1 MLKIC
6 SRIFAAL
13 DDVHG
18 IENYANYLAVMQN
31 NWESVSFRIRNDMLF
46 NNTVIIVPKRLGNRR

>member
-1 MLKIC
+1 
-6 SRIFAAL
+6 
-13 DDVHG
+13 
-18 IENYANYLAVMQN
+18 MQN